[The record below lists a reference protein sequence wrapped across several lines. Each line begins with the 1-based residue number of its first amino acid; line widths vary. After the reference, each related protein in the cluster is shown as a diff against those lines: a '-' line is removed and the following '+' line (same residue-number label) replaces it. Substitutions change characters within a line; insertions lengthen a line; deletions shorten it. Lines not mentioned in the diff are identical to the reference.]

1 MRLVRSSVGS
11 PPRSCIAPAT
21 DCLAI
26 DRVPGELGGDR
37 AFPDDKDAGAEGRQL
52 LRFRGKGEDANS
64 VEGSLAKEFEYFL
77 PGGRVDAAGRVVE
90 HQHLGLQRKPL
101 CEDRLLLVAAAEL
114 SKKGFGCRRPHVEEP
129 YDPLDELGLATW
141 LQPEAREIRQQN
153 VFRNG

>member
-1 MRLVRSSVGS
+1 MSSE
-11 PPRSCIAPAT
+11 AT
-21 DCLAI
+21 A
-26 DRVPGELGGDR
+26 

-64 VEGSLAKEFEYFL
+64 VEGSLAKEFEDFL

-101 CEDRLLLVAAAEL
+101 GEDRLLLVAAAEL

-129 YDPLDELGLATW
+129 YDPLDELELATW

-153 VFRNG
+153 VFRNGQSRNTTRAQTVGGQDDHSGLDERPWSCT